1 MSASCSI
8 APDSLRSESIGLLV
22 PPLVSTALESWDKAI
37 TGIFNSFANALRF
50 LEIVDI
56 SCSLLPA
63 LFEDPRFI
71 N

>member
-37 TGIFNSFANALRF
+37 TGIFNSFAML
-50 LEIVDI
+50 
-56 SCSLLPA
+56 
-63 LFEDPRFI
+63 
-71 N
+71 